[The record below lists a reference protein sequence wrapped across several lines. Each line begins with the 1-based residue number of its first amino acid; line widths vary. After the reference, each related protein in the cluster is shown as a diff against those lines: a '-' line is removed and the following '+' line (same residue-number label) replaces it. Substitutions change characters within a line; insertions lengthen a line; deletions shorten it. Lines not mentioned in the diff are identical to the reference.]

1 VSDEPRFYD
10 VLMDLSR
17 RAFERRQVEVAFH
30 ALSAAAHAAEDDGRM
45 DDLEEVEQTAR
56 ERLRWLD
63 ANHPKHRFS
72 TESARLRGHQS
83 IFDQLAVT
91 AGGMRMRIKTDR
103 QREAARAR
111 NRAES

>member
-1 VSDEPRFYD
+1 MERRSGRRRPGPRCRSWTNPDERAPVSDEPRFYD

-72 TESARLRGHQS
+72 TESA
-83 IFDQLAVT
+83 
-91 AGGMRMRIKTDR
+91 
-103 QREAARAR
+103 
-111 NRAES
+111 